1 MVIRMTRMG
10 PNAYSQ
16 TQAPC
21 DTCKAKGDIMDEADR
36 CKTCSGNKIV
46 DNEKK
51 MDVPLEPGVPH
62 EFSYKF
68 TGEADE
74 GVRRCFLQPA

>member
-1 MVIRMTRMG
+1 MG

-16 TQAPC
+16 SQAIC
-21 DTCKAKGDIMDEADR
+21 DKCQGKGDIMKEADR
-36 CKTCSGNKIV
+36 CKTCSGGKIV

-51 MDVPLEPGVPH
+51 LEIALEPGVPN
-62 EFSYKF
+62 EYVYKY

-74 GVRRCFLQPA
+74 AVIYFLLYIFI